1 MIALYPKSQPLFYR
15 KENQAMLKPRR
26 WLRAAAALTLAAALS
41 LPASAAPG
49 GDDFASFLIS
59 APHQDFPSVTLGVEI
74 YRRDESG
81 AFQSDDSVRYSCSIN
96 RVAGDAAFYIQPEID
111 GVWVEVDYLT
121 DLNGDGTYE
130 MLDGENTPVSDSLTP
145 QGELVSWQ
153 GAAYSLSAGQT
164 YLLTS
169 QALEARGL
177 AVLQA
182 RNTAGSGQSLPF
194 QTASLPS
201 ADSLLYLITLRYN
214 SSADL
219 QEHSMSFY
227 LRLYDSVIVPSDVPY
242 GSWYYGA
249 VEYALEQGLLSG
261 TGSDAFDPDGT
272 VTRAQLAQILWR
284 LGGSQS
290 AQNAGYPDVPSD
302 QWYHTAVSWC
312 SSVGLMSGTGSGFN
326 PDGALTR
333 EQLALVLRQYA
344 QYTGLDVSAVQGLS
358 QFTDGGSASPW
369 ARDAL
374 GWAVSSGL
382 LSGYGDGSLR
392 PANGISRAELAAVLR
407 TFCLNV
413 LEL

>member
-1 MIALYPKSQPLFYR
+1 
-15 KENQAMLKPRR
+15 MLKPRR

-96 RVAGDAAFYIQPEID
+96 RVAGNAAFYIQPEID

-130 MLDGENTPVSDSLTP
+130 MLDGENTPASDSLTP
-145 QGELVSWQ
+145 EGTLVPWQ
-153 GAAYSLSAGQT
+153 GASSTLTAGQT
-164 YLLTS
+164 YLLTA
-169 QALEARGL
+169 QALKARGQ

-182 RNTAGSGQSLPF
+182 RNTAGSGQALPF

-201 ADSLLYLITLRYN
+201 ADTILYLVTLRYN

-227 LRLYDSVIVPSDVPY
+227 LRLYDSVIIPSDVPY
-242 GSWYYGA
+242 GIWYYDA
-249 VEYALEQGLLSG
+249 VEYALDQGFLSG
-261 TGSDAFDPDGT
+261 TGSDSFSPNDT

-290 AQNAGYPDVPSD
+290 AQGAGYADVPSS
-302 QWYHTAVSWC
+302 QWYHSAVSWC
-312 SSVGLMSGTGSGFN
+312 SAVGLMSGTGSGFS
-326 PDGALTR
+326 PEGVLTR

-344 QYTGLDVSAVQGLS
+344 QYAGLDVSTTRSLS
-358 QFTDGGSASPW
+358 QFTDGSSASPW

-374 GWAVSSGL
+374 GWAVSNGL
-382 LSGYGDGSLR
+382 LSGYDDGSLR
-392 PANGISRAELAAVLR
+392 PANGISRAELAVVLR
-407 TFCLNV
+407 GFCQNL
-413 LEL
+413 LAM